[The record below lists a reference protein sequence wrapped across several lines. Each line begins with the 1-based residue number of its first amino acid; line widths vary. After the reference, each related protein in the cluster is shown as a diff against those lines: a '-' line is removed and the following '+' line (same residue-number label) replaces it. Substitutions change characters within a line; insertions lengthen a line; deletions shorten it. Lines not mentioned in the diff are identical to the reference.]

1 MCRMIAK
8 TRYLSLVLG
17 WGIRKKWEVGMRE
30 LEDGS
35 WEAGKGNRTFS
46 ALKLFS
52 LKINF

>member
-1 MCRMIAK
+1 
-8 TRYLSLVLG
+8 LVLG
-17 WGIRKKWEVGMRE
+17 WGIRKKWEVGRRE
-30 LEDGS
+30 IEDGRPKSEDGS